1 MKSPTPPD
9 ARGVGTKSKT
19 YPGMQEKDPFSF
31 EFVILVSVTPIKL
44 NWKSS
49 SSSSNVK
56 FSKFWLMLTT
66 LLWKTEKLDW
76 TSLLDSFLLNNLKLC
91 GDKYQKYRHC
101 LCSLLLS
108 FNWPSRLVNRSRSNK
123 LGNLSRCL
131 LHWEVVDTEL
141 LSSKYKKMTVLPNFL
156 LGSFLNFLVYCK
168 SMDVLQPLL
177 PVLILWL
184 SSFWHVRWNHE
195 SIALRI
201 YI

>member
-1 MKSPTPPD
+1 MKRPTPPD

-91 GDKYQKYRHC
+91 GDKYRHC
-101 LCSLLLS
+101 LWSLLLL

-123 LGNLSRCL
+123 LDNLSRCL

-141 LSSKYKKMTVLPNFL
+141 LNWPWKRAK
-156 LGSFLNFLVYCK
+156 
-168 SMDVLQPLL
+168 
-177 PVLILWL
+177 L
-184 SSFWHVRWNHE
+184 SLKVK
-195 SIALRI
+195 
-201 YI
+201 